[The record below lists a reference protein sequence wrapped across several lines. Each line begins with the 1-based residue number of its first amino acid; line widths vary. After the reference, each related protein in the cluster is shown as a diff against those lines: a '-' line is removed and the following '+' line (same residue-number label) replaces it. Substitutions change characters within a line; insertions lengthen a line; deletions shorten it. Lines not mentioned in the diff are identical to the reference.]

1 MQQNNRTVDA
11 AFDKTYFS
19 ATPPTGRVG
28 NSGRNQYYG
37 PGLQNYNFAASKTF
51 KMGERVGLQFR
62 TEFFNLFNHTNF
74 ANPIG
79 NQSNA
84 NFGKITAT
92 LGSATATSV
101 GTTGGVVGGGPRVIQ
116 GSLRLQF

>member
-1 MQQNNRTVDA
+1 L
-11 AFDKTYFS
+11 
-19 ATPPTGRVG
+19 ATTKCIHHHRPAE
-28 NSGRNQYYG
+28 
-37 PGLQNYNFAASKTF
+37 NFAAAVRLVEILKRPRSTCRHARSRFLAF
-51 KMGERVGLQFR
+51 KFGERVGLQFR

-92 LGSATATSV
+92 LLSAAA
-101 GTTGGVVGGGPRVIQ
+101 PRLGRPAELSAAV
-116 GSLRLQF
+116 LA